1 MGKIQGRN
9 QVQWTKTRDTS
20 AFQWLDAMEDAIRVV
35 NRDLEVVYENRAMVL
50 KLAQDPLLVKSFPLV
65 NAEQV
70 FRDGQAYRTEL
81 CIGPTV
87 YALTCSP
94 VMDGE
99 EVNQVVQVFRDITS
113 QSQFTSQLYGDQLRI
128 SREMNFARSLQEDML
143 PSLTAYGPLRFN
155 YRYYPNNELSG
166 DFFDLV
172 PLGQGK
178 IALYIS
184 DVVGHGISASI
195 LTMFVRQA
203 MRSILKEEKIRRP
216 GKVLD
221 SLKSRF
227 TEISISDDQY
237 FTIFYA
243 LFDTQNHTMTYANA
257 GHNAFPLLKRGD
269 RVEEI
274 QARGMFISPLFDQ
287 HRYQQH
293 QLVYQTNDRFLFY
306 TDGATETMNEEGQAF
321 GADRLMDLVQ
331 NSGLSMLDTIA
342 QTIDDFRSGSQKDD
356 IALLQVDCLD

>member
-1 MGKIQGRN
+1 MGKNPEKNLIHSVMAEEN
-9 QVQWTKTRDTS
+9 P
-20 AFQWLDAMEDAIRVV
+20 AFSWLDAMEDAIRVV
-35 NRDLEVVYENRAMVL
+35 NRKLEIVYENRSMVSKLVQAPHL
-50 KLAQDPLLVKSFPLV
+50 KKSFPLV
-65 NAEQV
+65 NAKRV

-87 YALTCSP
+87 YSLTCSP
-94 VMDGE
+94 VIEGGQ
-99 EVNQVVQVFRDITS
+99 VIQVVQVFRDITR
-113 QSQFTSQLYGDQLRI
+113 QSQFTTQLFGDQLRI

-155 YRYYPNNELSG
+155 SRYYPNNELSG

-203 MRSILKEEKIRRP
+203 MRSILKEEKIRQP

-221 SLKSRF
+221 SLRSRF

-257 GHNAFPLLKRGD
+257 GHNAFPLLKRQEK
-269 RVEEI
+269 VEEI
-274 QARGMFISPLFDQ
+274 RARGMFISPLFDQ

-293 QLVYQTNDRFLFY
+293 RLVYRTNDRFLFY
-306 TDGATETMNEEGQAF
+306 TDGATETMNEAGEPF
-321 GADRLMDLVQ
+321 GTDRLMDLVR
-331 NSGLSMLDTIA
+331 NSGLFMLDTIA
-342 QTIDDFRSGSQKDD
+342 QTITDFRSGNQKDD